1 MNVRAWFLIVSAVFL
16 GLVTSSRGAEEF
28 RPLVS
33 GDDLAQFTLVKL
45 DGKSMT
51 VKDGEVRVSG
61 TPNGYFATKQAYK
74 NYVLRFEWMYERP
87 ETLKNDASFRGN
99 SGLLV
104 HIKEDKIWPKSV
116 EVQLA
121 NSDAGNIF
129 GVDGAKFSGKK
140 DSAAQR
146 KAVKPV
152 GEWNVM
158 EVVSKDGAL
167 SCTLNGVAVARG
179 TGELSEGTIA
189 WQSEG
194 SPIRFRKLAIKTT
207 E

>member
-1 MNVRAWFLIVSAVFL
+1 MNARALVL
-16 GLVTSSRGAEEF
+16 GLTLLLMGMAGLSGAAEGF
-28 RPLVS
+28 RPLLS
-33 GDDLAQFTLVKL
+33 GDDVGQFTLVKI
-45 DGKSMT
+45 DGKTMT
-51 VKDGEVRVSG
+51 IEDGEIRLSG
-61 TPNGYFATKQAYK
+61 KPSGYFATKAAYK
-74 NYVLRFEWMYERP
+74 NYVLRFEWKYERP
-87 ETLKNDASFRGN
+87 ETLKNEAGFRGN

-104 HIKEDKIWPKSV
+104 HITEHKVWPKSV

-129 GVDGAKFSGKK
+129 GVDGARFSGKK
-140 DSAAQR
+140 DSAAQH
-146 KAVKPV
+146 KAIKPV
-152 GEWNVM
+152 GEWNAM

-167 SCTLNGVAVARG
+167 TCTLNGVEVARG
-179 TGELSEGTIA
+179 SGALSEGSIG

>member
-1 MNVRAWFLIVSAVFL
+1 MNARAWVIRLAVLLPGLATSSWAADDFRPIVS
-16 GLVTSSRGAEEF
+16 GE
-28 RPLVS
+28 
-33 GDDLAQFTLVKL
+33 DIAQFTLVKI
-45 DGKSMT
+45 DAKSMT
-51 VKDGEVRVSG
+51 VKDGEIRLSG
-61 TPNGYFATKQAYK
+61 KPNGYFATKQAYK

-87 ETLKNDASFRGN
+87 ETLKGDSAFTGN

-104 HIKEDKIWPKSV
+104 HIKDHKVWPKSV

-129 GVDGAKFSGKK
+129 SVDGAKFSGEK
-140 DSAAQR
+140 DSAAQH

-152 GEWNVM
+152 GEWNAM
-158 EVVSKDGAL
+158 EVICKDGAV
-167 SCTLNGVAVARG
+167 SCSLNGVAVARG
-179 TGELSEGTIA
+179 SGELSDGVIG

-194 SPIRFRKLAIKTT
+194 NPIRFRKLAIKTA